1 MLIRGTRLMWIMI
14 AGCCIC
20 RLFNGVDQGTVQIN
34 LIIKQSSNQ
43 KNISPDIFHSIENP
57 WSSDK
62 TVLGP
67 LSLSID
73 KSCRRTTQN
82 GKRGEKSAS
91 RNKRELPTIFESR
104 TYW

>member
-73 KSCRRTTQN
+73 NNLSKN
-82 GKRGEKSAS
+82 DAEWKKGGEE
-91 RNKRELPTIFESR
+91 R
-104 TYW
+104 